1 MKCIIEH
8 AKAHC
13 TPEQLKTGFYGCTV
27 ATLRRL
33 VVAMSE
39 CLSKGA
45 TIVTKNTV
53 QWKPDHLAHYEMP
66 DLVFMYDEQP
76 AQLFELPSKEVVD
89 NYDATSI
96 TPAEL
101 VEELYFAINE
111 GKRVVVSIEKGYTLR
126 QMQVLF
132 HALTAVIYTSTTH
145 DYSDEGRLIKSIDGH
160 SFNPANSD
168 MVDRM
173 LLHCVKFFSANSHK
187 VIKFNDQLMDEDIR
201 FEIFN
206 DGTVTHVNLVSE
218 DKTLG
223 FFKVSKTGDLSF
235 AHKVKT
241 SLNAYPFRLKYITK
255 APGTGNDYNAK
266 SRPHPCNKK
275 SIQTVQLNFF

>member
-33 VVAMSE
+33 LVAMSE

-45 TIVTKNTV
+45 GFVTKNRV

-66 DLVFMYDEQP
+66 DLVFMYGEQP
-76 AQLFELPSKEVVD
+76 AQLYDLPSKEVVY
-89 NYDATSI
+89 NYVATSI

-111 GKRVVVSIEKGYTLR
+111 GNRVMATIEKGYTLR
-126 QMQVLF
+126 QMEVLF

-160 SFNPANSD
+160 SFNPANGD

-187 VIKFNDQLMDEDIR
+187 VIKFNNQLMDEDIR
-201 FEIFN
+201 LEIFN

-218 DKTLG
+218 DKTVE
-223 FFKVSKTGDLSF
+223 FFKVSKTGEVSF

-266 SRPHPCNKK
+266 SRPHPETNKQMV
-275 SIQTVQLNFF
+275 IPINFF

>member
-45 TIVTKNTV
+45 TIVTKNRV

-66 DLVFMYDEQP
+66 DLVFMYDDQP
-76 AQLFELPSKEVVD
+76 AQLFELPSKEVVY
-89 NYDATSI
+89 NYVVTSI

-111 GKRVVVSIEKGYTLR
+111 GTRVVATIEKGYTLR
-126 QMQVLF
+126 QMEVLF
-132 HALTAVIYTSTTH
+132 QALTAIIYTSTTH
-145 DYSDEGRLIKSIDGH
+145 DYSDEGRMIKSIDGH

-173 LLHCVKFFSANSHK
+173 LQHCVKFFSENSHR
-187 VIKFNDQLMDEDIR
+187 VIKFNDQLMDKDIR
-201 FEIFN
+201 LEIFN

-218 DKTLG
+218 VKTVG
-223 FFKVSKTGDLSF
+223 FFKVSKTGEVSF

-241 SLNAYPFRLKYITK
+241 NLNAYPFRLKYITK
-255 APGTGNDYNAK
+255 APGTDSDYNAS
-266 SRPHPCNKK
+266 SRPHPETNKQMVVP
-275 SIQTVQLNFF
+275 INFF

>member
-8 AKAHC
+8 AKTIC

-33 VVAMSE
+33 MVAMSE
-39 CLSKGA
+39 CLSKGSSF
-45 TIVTKNTV
+45 VTKSAV

-66 DLVFMYDEQP
+66 DLVFMYDDQP
-76 AQLFELPSKEVVD
+76 AQLFELPSKEVVY
-89 NYDATSI
+89 NYVATSI
-96 TPAEL
+96 TPAVL
-101 VEELYFAINE
+101 VEELYFAINK
-111 GKRVVVSIEKGYTLR
+111 GTRVVASIEKGYTLR
-126 QMQVLF
+126 QMEVLF

-187 VIKFNDQLMDEDIR
+187 VIKFNNQQMDEDIR
-201 FEIFN
+201 LEIFN

-218 DKTLG
+218 DKTVE
-223 FFKVSKTGDLSF
+223 FFKVSKTGEVSF

-255 APGTGNDYNAK
+255 APGTDSDYNAS
-266 SRPHPCNKK
+266 SRPHPDDKTSVATTK
-275 SIQTVQLNFF
+275 LDFF